1 MLFRSTYWLQKPELL
16 EPIAANICEGSGLR
30 QTARLLG
37 TTHTT
42 VMRHVARL
50 ARHCLLTHQRF
61 LEPAK
66 IAEPIVFDGFESF
79 AHSQYSPFHANLA
92 AGSESWCLYHFT
104 LSPLRRKGRMT
115 EEQKERRAELEAR
128 FGRPDPKA
136 VEYGIYSLLKH
147 LVPRVSMAPCCLYS
161 DDHAAYPR
169 AIKRLT
175 NEGTLGSYIHQI
187 TSSKER
193 RTCANKLFPVNRADL
208 LLRHACANHRRE
220 TIAFS
225 KRLQAAGERMAVFLV
240 WHNYVKKRREK
251 EPEGPDWPGETAAMR
266 AGLARRRYSW
276 KDILQRRLFPG
287 HHRLPPEWRA
297 LYEGRV
303 TTLFA
308 GCEPRGL
315 GLAYAA

>member
-1 MLFRSTYWLQKPELL
+1 M
-16 EPIAANICEGSGLR
+16 R

-42 VMRHVARL
+42 VMRHLARL
-50 ARHCLLTHQRF
+50 ARHCLLTHQGF
-61 LEPAK
+61 LEQAK
-66 IAEPIVFDGFESF
+66 IAEPLVFDGFESF
-79 AHSQYSPFHANLA
+79 VHSQYSPFHANLA

-187 TSSKER
+187 TSSKEW

-220 TIAFS
+220 
-225 KRLQAAGERMAVFLV
+225 
-240 WHNYVKKRREK
+240 K
-251 EPEGPDWPGETAAMR
+251 EPEGPNWPGETAAMQ
-266 AGLARRRYSW
+266 ASLARRRYSW

-303 TTLFA
+303 TPLFA